1 MYKTKAQVWPVD
13 IIKCVKPPLT
23 SLKSPKH
30 ILIIFLTNNVVSTI
44 VILFYFK
51 NTYRKKF
58 WLEKPLLPVTT
69 PPLQLSPPQPG

>member
-1 MYKTKAQVWPVD
+1 MKNLIHSNFQEYVD
-13 IIKCVKPPLT
+13 
-23 SLKSPKH
+23 
-30 ILIIFLTNNVVSTI
+30 
-44 VILFYFK
+44 ILFYFK